1 MNTLNNKVDD
11 TELQKRKLEEQV
23 DRLNAEIS
31 KFKANEQLIANTNA
45 QNRAE
50 ILAGQLDIKSK
61 LDEEFKR
68 QSEQYSQ
75 QIKELRD
82 KLDEKQ
88 RMGEEMKE

>member
-11 TELQKRKLEEQV
+11 TEAQKRKLEEQV
-23 DRLNAEIS
+23 DQLNAEIA
-31 KFKANEQLIANTNA
+31 KFKANEQLIVNANA

-88 RMGEEMKE
+88 RMSEEMKE